1 LAERLGYPGIREAS
15 SRLPA
20 VSPLH
25 DPEARKEL
33 VDDLAWL
40 WEEVRMALVALGK
53 AREAMEVL
61 EEEDRLLGVLYA
73 SLPREGHRVLRETL
87 QEALRRLE
95 RAHARA
101 REVLEPVVR
110 EEG

>member
-1 LAERLGYPGIREAS
+1 MR
-15 SRLPA
+15 A
-20 VSPLH
+20 VNPLH

-33 VDDLAWL
+33 ADDLAWL

-61 EEEDRLLGVLYA
+61 EPA
-73 SLPREGHRVLRETL
+73 
-87 QEALRRLE
+87 
-95 RAHARA
+95 
-101 REVLEPVVR
+101 VR

>member
-1 LAERLGYPGIREAS
+1 LRKWARVR
-15 SRLPA
+15 A

-25 DPEARKEL
+25 DPETRKEL

-53 AREAMEVL
+53 AREAMEAL

-73 SLPREGHRVLRETL
+73 WLAEVHIS
-87 QEALRRLE
+87 ALRPIHQEKDLSPPSTPSTIRVPAKLGLGW
-95 RAHARA
+95 A
-101 REVLEPVVR
+101 
-110 EEG
+110 

>member
-1 LAERLGYPGIREAS
+1 MRAVN
-15 SRLPA
+15 LP
-20 VSPLH
+20 H
-25 DPEARKEL
+25 NPETRKEL
-33 VDDLAWL
+33 ADDLAWL
-40 WEEVRMALVALGK
+40 W
-53 AREAMEVL
+53 

-73 SLPREGHRVLRETL
+73 SLPREGHRALRETL

-101 REVLEPVVR
+101 REVLERAVR

>member
-1 LAERLGYPGIREAS
+1 MR
-15 SRLPA
+15 A

-25 DPEARKEL
+25 DPETRKEL
-33 VDDLAWL
+33 ADDLAWL

-53 AREAMEVL
+53 AREAMEAL

-101 REVLEPVVR
+101 REVLEPAVR

>member
-1 LAERLGYPGIREAS
+1 M
-15 SRLPA
+15 
-20 VSPLH
+20 SPLH

-33 VDDLAWL
+33 EDHLTWL

-53 AREAMEVL
+53 AREAMEAL

-73 SLPREGHRVLRETL
+73 SLPREGHRILKEIL
-87 QEALRRLE
+87 EEALRRLE

-101 REVLEPVVR
+101 QEVLEPAVR
-110 EEG
+110 EEA

>member
-1 LAERLGYPGIREAS
+1 LRKWARVR
-15 SRLPA
+15 A

-33 VDDLAWL
+33 ADDLAWL

-73 SLPREGHRVLRETL
+73 SLPREGHRVLREIL
-87 QEALRRLE
+87 KEALRRLE

-101 REVLEPVVR
+101 REVLEPAVR